1 MYLHLLDYNVL
12 DINRKYF
19 FIVRELSEEE
29 KMMIVL
35 SKDFQNFMDRCGRI
49 MERALSE
56 NIDIYTDYTG
66 ISNSDERR

>member
-1 MYLHLLDYNVL
+1 MVNYWFPCFV
-12 DINRKYF
+12 
-19 FIVRELSEEE
+19 VRELSEEE

-35 SKDFQNFMDRCGRI
+35 SKDFQTFMDRCGRI

-66 ISNSDERR
+66 ISNSDEKK

>member
-1 MYLHLLDYNVL
+1 M
-12 DINRKYF
+12 
-19 FIVRELSEEE
+19 RELSEDE

-35 SKDFQNFMDRCGRI
+35 SKDFQYFMDHSGRL

-66 ISNSDERR
+66 IANDAEKK